1 MHKRTLEPI
10 RTMVYGLRRYDLE
23 RCRAV
28 ADSMALE
35 RQRYCDTD
43 SESATSPT
51 TRKMKVD
58 PVLVSRAK
66 RRRQKRRHMVKER
79 IIQLQPRLLDED
91 DHGYYCEVE
100 GQQLQSR
107 RVEGF
112 FSYKSKVYLVGRF

>member
-1 MHKRTLEPI
+1 
-10 RTMVYGLRRYDLE
+10 
-23 RCRAV
+23 
-28 ADSMALE
+28 MALE

-51 TRKMKVD
+51 TRKTKVD

-66 RRRQKRRHMVKER
+66 RRRQKTRHMVKER
-79 IIQLQPRLLDED
+79 TIQSQPHLLDED

-100 GQQLQSR
+100 GHQLYSR